1 MSKLSSVQAETTPIV
16 VFSFVSP
23 RIARFCETVYI
34 SLFLSDCDFLFFPLH
49 VYIAENRF
57 CHELFK
63 RAFTLSTYRYTNV
76 LYTPIGR
83 RIRSLF
89 DRFFFAPSTVRFAVF
104 CIVRARSFFLNA
116 CSIPDSIFFG
126 RRFTK

>member
-89 DRFFFAPSTVRFAVF
+89 DRFFFCSFYCPFCCILYCSCAIVF
-104 CIVRARSFFLNA
+104 FKRLLN
-116 CSIPDSIFFG
+116 S
-126 RRFTK
+126 R